1 MKSCTRQKKQEEIKW
16 YDRRLWEVKESV
28 FISYSSKDS
37 KIVEKIVA
45 MLKEAGISYWK
56 APEMIPAGSNY
67 AREIPRAIAQC
78 QVFLL
83 VISSYSQESIWV
95 EKEIDC
101 AINDRKTIVP
111 LKLTEDDLSDM
122 FRFYLNNVQ
131 TISYAENP
139 AEALRLTRERLNT
152 LLSLPADVSAE
163 QKKADK
169 PEKQEQPKP
178 AGRQKRPVQE
188 GLAPHLK
195 QAMRGNALKMNKT
208 PVVCENCGGEL
219 TMVSRGTYKCKQCGN
234 YCYDTYQTIRNFLD
248 ANGPSQITVIARE
261 TGIPRKTIEYF
272 LWDDRLEVPLGS
284 SFRLKCEKCGMPIRS
299 GHLCETCKEK
309 QRTEKNIDQKYH
321 YFGSPERRG

>member
-169 PEKQEQPKP
+169 PEKQEQPACRQTEETG
-178 AGRQKRPVQE
+178 AGRACAASE
-188 GLAPHLK
+188 A
-195 QAMRGNALKMNKT
+195 GNAGE
-208 PVVCENCGGEL
+208 CIENE
-219 TMVSRGTYKCKQCGN
+219 
-234 YCYDTYQTIRNFLD
+234 
-248 ANGPSQITVIARE
+248 
-261 TGIPRKTIEYF
+261 
-272 LWDDRLEVPLGS
+272 
-284 SFRLKCEKCGMPIRS
+284 
-299 GHLCETCKEK
+299 
-309 QRTEKNIDQKYH
+309 
-321 YFGSPERRG
+321 

>member
-1 MKSCTRQKKQEEIKW
+1 M
-16 YDRRLWEVKESV
+16 KESV

-37 KIVEKIVA
+37 KIVEKLVA

-83 VISSYSQESIWV
+83 VISPYSQESIWV

-139 AEALRLTRERLNT
+139 EQALKMTRERLYT
-152 LLSLPADVSAE
+152 LLSLQADTATE
-163 QKKADK
+163 QKKT
-169 PEKQEQPKP
+169 EKQEKQEPKEP
-178 AGRQKRPVQE
+178 AGRQKRPAQE

-208 PVVCENCGGEL
+208 PVVCEDCGGEL
-219 TMVSRGTYKCKQCGN
+219 IMVSRGTYKCKKCGK

-248 ANGPSQITVIARE
+248 ENGPSQITTIARE

-284 SFRLKCEKCGMPIRS
+284 PFRLKCEKCGTTIRS
-299 GHLCETCKEK
+299 GHLCEACKEK
-309 QRTEKNIDQKYH
+309 QRTEKSTDQKYR

>member
-1 MKSCTRQKKQEEIKW
+1 M
-16 YDRRLWEVKESV
+16 KESV

-37 KIVEKIVA
+37 KIVDELVA
-45 MLKEAGISYWK
+45 MLQEAGISYWK

-67 AREIPRAIAQC
+67 AREIPRAIAEC

-83 VISSYSQESIWV
+83 VISPYSQESIWV

-139 AEALRLTRERLNT
+139 QQALKMTRERLNT
-152 LLSLPADVSAE
+152 LLARQADVAAE
-163 QKKADK
+163 QKKTDK
-169 PEKQEQPKP
+169 PEKQEIKGS
-178 AGRQKRPVQE
+178 AGRQKKPVQE

-219 TMVSRGTYKCKQCGN
+219 TMVSRGTYKCKKCGK

-248 ANGPSQITVIARE
+248 ENGPSQITTIAKE

-284 SFRLKCEKCGMPIRS
+284 PFRLKCEKCGTPIRS
-299 GHLCETCKEK
+299 GHLCEACKEK
-309 QRTEKNIDQKYH
+309 QKTEKSTDQKYR

>member
-1 MKSCTRQKKQEEIKW
+1 M
-16 YDRRLWEVKESV
+16 KESV

-37 KIVEKIVA
+37 KIVEKLVA

-83 VISSYSQESIWV
+83 VISPYSQESIWV

-139 AEALRLTRERLNT
+139 QQALRMTRERLNT
-152 LLSLPADVSAE
+152 LLSLQADQADPVAE
-163 QKKADK
+163 KPADK
-169 PEKQEQPKP
+169 PEKQEQKGT
-178 AGRQKRPVQE
+178 AGRPKRPVQE

-195 QAMRGNALKMNKT
+195 QVMRGNALKMNKT

-219 TMVSRGTYKCKQCGN
+219 TMVSRGTYKCKKCGT

-248 ANGPSQITVIARE
+248 VNGPSQITTIARE

-299 GHLCETCKEK
+299 GHLCEACKEK
-309 QRTEKNIDQKYH
+309 QRTEKNSDQKYR
-321 YFGSPERRG
+321 YFRSPERRG

>member
-1 MKSCTRQKKQEEIKW
+1 MSDVRMKSCTRQKKQEEIKW

-169 PEKQEQPKP
+169 QEKQEQ
-178 AGRQKRPVQE
+178 QK
-188 GLAPHLK
+188 
-195 QAMRGNALKMNKT
+195 
-208 PVVCENCGGEL
+208 
-219 TMVSRGTYKCKQCGN
+219 
-234 YCYDTYQTIRNFLD
+234 
-248 ANGPSQITVIARE
+248 
-261 TGIPRKTIEYF
+261 
-272 LWDDRLEVPLGS
+272 
-284 SFRLKCEKCGMPIRS
+284 
-299 GHLCETCKEK
+299 
-309 QRTEKNIDQKYH
+309 
-321 YFGSPERRG
+321 

>member
-1 MKSCTRQKKQEEIKW
+1 M
-16 YDRRLWEVKESV
+16 KESV

-37 KIVEKIVA
+37 KIVDELVA
-45 MLKEAGISYWK
+45 MLQEAGISYWK

-67 AREIPRAIAQC
+67 AREIPRAIAEC

-83 VISSYSQESIWV
+83 VISPYSQESIWV

-139 AEALRLTRERLNT
+139 QQALKMTRERLNT
-152 LLSLPADVSAE
+152 LLARQADVAAE
-163 QKKADK
+163 QKKTDK
-169 PEKQEQPKP
+169 SEKQEIKGS
-178 AGRQKRPVQE
+178 AGRQKKPVQE

-219 TMVSRGTYKCKQCGN
+219 TMVSRGTYKCKKCGK

-248 ANGPSQITVIARE
+248 ENGPSQITTIAKE

-284 SFRLKCEKCGMPIRS
+284 PFRLKCEKCGMPIRS
-299 GHLCETCKEK
+299 GHLCEACKEK
-309 QRTEKNIDQKYH
+309 QKTEKSTDQKYR

>member
-16 YDRRLWEVKESV
+16 YDRRLGEVKESV

-208 PVVCENCGGEL
+208 PVVCEKCGGEL

-299 GHLCETCKEK
+299 GHLCDTCKEN